1 MTYYLL
7 LEGDSEK
14 DVYFDSNV
22 LGEESFGT
30 FYAGQGLVALNN
42 IVNQRPELLET
53 IKILDDYK
61 KSYTLTEF
69 FDLLSKL
76 KVMTYCRRSTM
87 NNWREY
93 EEIEEEFHKETAHK
107 VTSKIKKKKTWKQIN
122 EEKQR
127 QVTKKQWQKKRRK
140 SKKEGDK

>member
-7 LEGDSEK
+7 LEDDTEK

-30 FYAGQGLVALNN
+30 FYTGQGMIALTN
-42 IVNQRPELLET
+42 IVNQKPELLET

-69 FDLLSKL
+69 FDLLTKL
-76 KVMTYCRRSTM
+76 KVMT
-87 NNWREY
+87 
-93 EEIEEEFHKETAHK
+93 
-107 VTSKIKKKKTWKQIN
+107 
-122 EEKQR
+122 
-127 QVTKKQWQKKRRK
+127 
-140 SKKEGDK
+140 

>member
-7 LEGDSEK
+7 LEDDSEK

-30 FYAGQGLVALNN
+30 FYTGQGMVALNN
-42 IVNQRPELLET
+42 IVNQKPELLET

-61 KSYTLTEF
+61 KFYTLTEF

-76 KVMTYCRRSTM
+76 KVITT
-87 NNWREY
+87 
-93 EEIEEEFHKETAHK
+93 
-107 VTSKIKKKKTWKQIN
+107 
-122 EEKQR
+122 
-127 QVTKKQWQKKRRK
+127 
-140 SKKEGDK
+140 

>member
-7 LEGDSEK
+7 LKDDTEK
-14 DVYFDSNV
+14 DVYLDSNV

-30 FYAGQGLVALNN
+30 FYAGQGMVALTN
-42 IVNQRPELLET
+42 IVNQKPELLET

-76 KVMTYCRRSTM
+76 KVIT
-87 NNWREY
+87 
-93 EEIEEEFHKETAHK
+93 
-107 VTSKIKKKKTWKQIN
+107 
-122 EEKQR
+122 
-127 QVTKKQWQKKRRK
+127 
-140 SKKEGDK
+140 

>member
-14 DVYFDSNV
+14 DTHFDSNV

-42 IVNQRPELLET
+42 IVNQKPELLET

-69 FDLLSKL
+69 MDIVSKL
-76 KVMTYCRRSTM
+76 HIKST
-87 NNWREY
+87 
-93 EEIEEEFHKETAHK
+93 
-107 VTSKIKKKKTWKQIN
+107 
-122 EEKQR
+122 
-127 QVTKKQWQKKRRK
+127 
-140 SKKEGDK
+140 

>member
-7 LEGDSEK
+7 LSGDSEK
-14 DVYFDSNV
+14 DALYDTNV

-30 FYAGQGLVALNN
+30 FYTGQGLVALNN
-42 IVNQRPELLET
+42 IVNQKPELLNT

-76 KVMTYCRRSTM
+76 KVMT
-87 NNWREY
+87 
-93 EEIEEEFHKETAHK
+93 
-107 VTSKIKKKKTWKQIN
+107 
-122 EEKQR
+122 
-127 QVTKKQWQKKRRK
+127 
-140 SKKEGDK
+140 

>member
-7 LEGDSEK
+7 LKDDSEK

-30 FYAGQGLVALNN
+30 FYTGQGMVALNN
-42 IVNQRPELLET
+42 IVNQKPELLET
-53 IKILDDYK
+53 IKIFDDYK

-76 KVMTYCRRSTM
+76 KV
-87 NNWREY
+87 
-93 EEIEEEFHKETAHK
+93 
-107 VTSKIKKKKTWKQIN
+107 KT
-122 EEKQR
+122 
-127 QVTKKQWQKKRRK
+127 
-140 SKKEGDK
+140 

>member
-30 FYAGQGLVALNN
+30 FYAGQGMVALNN
-42 IVNQRPELLET
+42 IVNQKPELLET

-69 FDLLSKL
+69 MDIISKF
-76 KVMTYCRRSTM
+76 
-87 NNWREY
+87 N
-93 EEIEEEFHKETAHK
+93 
-107 VTSKIKKKKTWKQIN
+107 IK
-122 EEKQR
+122 
-127 QVTKKQWQKKRRK
+127 
-140 SKKEGDK
+140 SP

>member
-7 LEGDSEK
+7 LSEDTEK

-30 FYAGQGLVALNN
+30 FYTGQGFVALNN
-42 IVNQRPELLET
+42 IVNQKPELLET

-61 KSYTLTEF
+61 KFYTLTEF

-76 KVMTYCRRSTM
+76 KVITT
-87 NNWREY
+87 
-93 EEIEEEFHKETAHK
+93 
-107 VTSKIKKKKTWKQIN
+107 
-122 EEKQR
+122 
-127 QVTKKQWQKKRRK
+127 
-140 SKKEGDK
+140 

>member
-7 LEGDSEK
+7 LSEDTEK

-30 FYAGQGLVALNN
+30 FFTGQGMVALNN
-42 IVNQRPELLET
+42 IVNQKPELLET

-76 KVMTYCRRSTM
+76 KVIT
-87 NNWREY
+87 
-93 EEIEEEFHKETAHK
+93 
-107 VTSKIKKKKTWKQIN
+107 
-122 EEKQR
+122 
-127 QVTKKQWQKKRRK
+127 
-140 SKKEGDK
+140 